1 MYGDSKKVRIRKTD
15 LFPNFCW
22 KILIILN
29 LKPFFFLENMKTAL
43 SGKVPSR
50 EVEVKFM
57 KLIGRESIGNL
68 ENILSVFDDSCED
81 NFNKKE
87 FVGLATTGGHRETDV
102 TYTIICFNKV
112 DGRLQLI

>member
-1 MYGDSKKVRIRKTD
+1 MQ
-15 LFPNFCW
+15 
-22 KILIILN
+22 
-29 LKPFFFLENMKTAL
+29 TAL

-57 KLIGRESIGNL
+57 KLNGCESIGNL

-87 FVGLATTGGHRETDV
+87 FVGSATTGRHGGTDV
-102 TYTIICFNKV
+102 TYFNNNLFQQTRWSPTIDLNTSHIILFKSSRDVSN
-112 DGRLQLI
+112 